1 VFLSWTVSVLSNRT
15 VFRGNL
21 FIQVSSNCALNIIE
35 VLKSI
40 KSDHTLGILVFSLVF
55 LCLSIGRNIDYTFS
69 LVLREDVAAF
79 RRMRNL

>member
-1 VFLSWTVSVLSNRT
+1 MFLSWAVSVLSDLS

-21 FIQVSSNCALNIIE
+21 FIHVSSNCALNIIE
-35 VLKSI
+35 FLKPI
-40 KSDHTLGILVFSLVF
+40 ESDHTLGILVFSLVF
-55 LCLSIGRNIDYTFS
+55 LDLNIGRNIDYTFS